1 MAFQDISIAN
11 DRIVLTQVLVRPTNM
26 TAYTIN
32 LNPVFDM
39 TDEQF
44 YQLCRSNPG
53 LKFERSPKRELI
65 IMSPTG
71 GETGNR
77 NFNIG
82 LDLGIWNR
90 QTLLGVCFDS
100 STCFRL
106 PGGGDR
112 SPDLA
117 WIRQDRWDS
126 LTPDQKAKFPPIA
139 PDFVLELTSPT
150 DSLKETQA
158 KMQEYMTSG
167 VKLGWLIHC
176 KTCRVEIYRL
186 GQPVEILDSP
196 ATLSGEEVLPG
207 FVLELKTVW

>member
-1 MAFQDISIAN
+1 
-11 DRIVLTQVLVRPTNM
+11 M

-32 LNPVFDM
+32 LNPVLDI

-44 YQLCRSNPG
+44 YQLCRSNPEI
-53 LKFERSPKRELI
+53 KFERSLKKELI

-82 LDLGIWNR
+82 VDLGIWNR
-90 QTLLGVCFDS
+90 QAQLGICFDS

-117 WIRQDRWDS
+117 WVRQDRWDG
-126 LTPDQKAKFPPIA
+126 LTPEQQAKFPPIA
-139 PDFVLELTSPT
+139 PDFVLELMSPT

-158 KMQEYMTSG
+158 KMREYMKSG
-167 VKLGWLIHC
+167 VKLGWLIDR
-176 KTCRVEIYRL
+176 KTRSVEVYRL
-186 GQPVEILDSP
+186 GQAVEILDSP
-196 ATLSGEEVLPG
+196 ATLSGEDVLPG
-207 FVLELKTVW
+207 FVLELKGVW

>member
-1 MAFQDISIAN
+1 MIAN
-11 DRIVLTQVLVRPTNM
+11 QVFVTLNAM

-32 LNPVFDM
+32 LNPVLDL

-44 YQLCRSNPG
+44 YQLCRSNPE

-65 IMSPTG
+65 VMPPTG

-82 LDLGIWNR
+82 LDIGIWNR
-90 QTLLGVCFDS
+90 QAQLGICFDS
-100 STCFRL
+100 STCFKL

-117 WIRQDRWDS
+117 WIRQDRWDN
-126 LTPDQKAKFPPIA
+126 LTPEQQAKFPPIA

-150 DSLKETQA
+150 DNLKETQA
-158 KMQEYMTSG
+158 KMQEYMASG
-167 VKLGWLIHC
+167 VKLGWLIHR
-176 KTCRVEIYRL
+176 KTRSVEIYRL
-186 GQPVEILDSP
+186 GQVVEILDSP
-196 ATLSGEEVLPG
+196 TMLSGENILPG
-207 FVLELKTVW
+207 FILDLKAVW

>member
-1 MAFQDISIAN
+1 MIAN
-11 DRIVLTQVLVRPTNM
+11 QVFVTLNAM

-32 LNPVFDM
+32 LNPVLDM

-44 YQLCRSNPG
+44 YQLCRSNPE

-65 IMSPTG
+65 VMPPTG

-82 LDLGIWNR
+82 LDIGIWNR
-90 QTLLGVCFDS
+90 QTQLGICFDS
-100 STCFRL
+100 STCFKL

-117 WIRQDRWDS
+117 WIKQDRWDK
-126 LTPDQKAKFPPIA
+126 LTPEQQAKFPPIA

-150 DSLKETQA
+150 DNLKETQA
-158 KMQEYMTSG
+158 KMQEYMASG
-167 VKLGWLIHC
+167 VKLGWLIHR
-176 KTCRVEIYRL
+176 KTRSVEIYRL
-186 GQPVEILDSP
+186 GQVVERLDSP
-196 ATLSGEEVLPG
+196 TMLSGENILPG
-207 FVLELKTVW
+207 FILDLKAVW